1 MKNSML
7 DTHNHLMARLEE
19 LNQEGLT
26 PEQLDNVVKR
36 AETSVKVAGA
46 MINNGRLVLDAQRL
60 VAEHGVVID
69 QGSMPMLTAKKPV

>member
-26 PEQLDNVVKR
+26 SEQLDNVVKR
-36 AETSVKVAGA
+36 AETSVKVAGV
-46 MINNGRLVLDAQRL
+46 MIDNGRLILDAQRL
-60 VAEHGVVID
+60 VAEHGVSID
-69 QGSMPMLTAKKPV
+69 QSSMPMLTARKPV